1 MPAVVMAW
9 GTARETLGGGL
20 WLEDTREEA
29 MDVTIA
35 GFRVFLD
42 CLNDVKEMGI
52 ISATD
57 VTDIGDIKE
66 KPEMKIAYQMGKN
79 I

>member
-29 MDVTIA
+29 M
-35 GFRVFLD
+35 
-42 CLNDVKEMGI
+42 
-52 ISATD
+52 
-57 VTDIGDIKE
+57 
-66 KPEMKIAYQMGKN
+66 QMEQLQKRNEGGS
-79 I
+79 